1 MKKEV
6 DFSHGVRGKYAGQRL
21 RIVGDPKMA
30 RQNTGGGRYVVTL
43 PGGIEFDVYAG
54 SQGAAR
60 QAARDYFGRPHLP
73 RGTKITLA
81 AQPLAESAQVTA
93 IGETAVVVLPKKV
106 LRKLKAQFGDTLY
119 FVETHK
125 GIELTSE
132 RIMSEA
138 LKKPA

>member
-6 DFSHGVRGKYAGQRL
+6 DFSHGVRGKYASQRL

-30 RQNTGGGRYVVTL
+30 RQKTGGCRYVVTL
-43 PGGIEFDVYAG
+43 PGGVEFDVYARNN
-54 SQGAAR
+54 GAAR
-60 QAARDYFGRPHLP
+60 QAACDYFGRPHLP
-73 RGTKITLA
+73 KGTRITLA

-132 RIMSEA
+132 RIMAEA